1 MRCGAPPST
10 GGVMIKLT
18 GGDVYQGL
26 ATYSCRANQ
35 CLNGN
40 KLRRC
45 QANGQWSG
53 TQPSCLSKLSFF
65 TRTFYVCFFKKVSM
79 FRSFIKMKQPLFE
92 IFYKN
97 QSNYNRPS
105 LLSFCT

>member
-45 QANGQWSG
+45 QADGQWSG
-53 TQPSCLSKLSFF
+53 TQPSCLSKFF
-65 TRTFYVCFFKKVSM
+65 NFYKNLVSM